1 MNKTSR
7 RDFIKISSV
16 GVGALAMLG
25 PVTNTV
31 SSFLEDNKTPL
42 AESEAKRYP
51 TFCEVCFW
59 KCAGYTYLDK
69 EGKIQ
74 KIIGNEND
82 PHSNGRFC
90 PRGTGG
96 VGMYYDNDRLKTPL
110 MRVGKPGSQ
119 KYKEV
124 SWNEAF
130 QFIAD
135 KMKGIAEEHGPESM
149 ALLYH
154 ASSGSYFKHLLKAF
168 GSKNIAK
175 PSYAQCLGPREA
187 GFVATYGAGI
197 SSPEPTDVKNTKCLV
212 LIGNHVGENMHN
224 GYVQEVS
231 TAIERGAS
239 IITVDPR
246 FSTIASKS
254 KFWLPIK
261 PATDIA
267 LLLSWI
273 HVLIYENL
281 YDEKYVKQYAFG
293 FDELK
298 AHVKTFTPEWAY
310 TKTDIK
316 PEDIRNSAYE
326 MAKASPSVIV
336 HPGRHTTWYG
346 DDTQRTRTIA
356 ILNALLGS
364 YGKKGGWYF
373 PEKKKVPHYP
383 APAYPHPHWMWKDIT
398 RKTYKSAG
406 TGISNDLIKA
416 SLPENKTE
424 HKIKGWLVVGT
435 NLISTVPNKANTIKA
450 IQNLDLMVVVD
461 TMPMEI
467 TGYAD
472 IVLPECTYLERYDDI
487 RSSQNRIP
495 NIALRM
501 PAAEPRFNSKPGWW
515 MAKQLANKLGLEKYF
530 AWKDVEEQLDWKFK
544 KMGTSL
550 EEMKKIGV
558 KHFDKEK
565 ELYLADGEERYF
577 NTDTGK
583 IELYSLDLE
592 AKGYDPMPKYTE
604 HKQPEENFYRL
615 IYGRAPM
622 HTFGRTANNPNLV
635 DLMSENKI
643 WINPKVA
650 KIWDIEDNQE
660 IWLENQDGVVSKF
673 PAKVRITE
681 RIRHDSIYMIHGF
694 GHALGV
700 DNMKM
705 SRAHGRG
712 ISDSDLITN
721 VKIDPIMGG
730 TGMRENFVTFL
741 LSEPKQNKKRTEK
754 KITAENIV
762 NKIKDTIIKEVN
774 S

>member
-1 MNKTSR
+1 MKKTSR
-7 RDFIKISSV
+7 RDFIKISAL
-16 GVGALAMLG
+16 GAGGLALANPIMNWVPGFLPKEHI
-25 PVTNTV
+25 PV
-31 SSFLEDNKTPL
+31 D
-42 AESEAKRYP
+42 ESKAKRFP

-59 KCAGYTYLDK
+59 KCAGFTYHNEK
-69 EGKIQ
+69 GEIQ
-74 KIIGNEND
+74 KIIGNEDD

-110 MRVGKPGSQ
+110 MRVVEDGESKFKP
-119 KYKEV
+119 V
-124 SWNEAF
+124 SWDDAF
-130 QFIAD
+130 DFIAG
-135 KMKGIAEEHGPESM
+135 KMKVMAKEHGPESM

-154 ASSGSYFKHLLKAF
+154 ASSGSYFKHLLKAY

-187 GFVATYGAGI
+187 GFVATYGMGL

-231 TAIERGAS
+231 DAIDRGAS

-254 KFWLPIK
+254 KYWLPIK
-261 PATDIA
+261 PATDLA

-273 HVLIYENL
+273 HVLIYEDL
-281 YDEKYVKQYAFG
+281 YDKKYVEQYAFG

-298 AHVKTFTPEWAY
+298 AHVKNFTPEWAY

-326 MAKASPSVIV
+326 MAKAAPAAIV

-346 DDTQRTRTIA
+346 DDTQRTRAIA
-356 ILNALLGS
+356 ILNTLLGS
-364 YGKKGGWYF
+364 FGKKGGWYF
-373 PEKKKVPHYP
+373 AEKKKVPSYP
-383 APAYPHPHWMWKDIT
+383 HPAYPHPKWTWKDIT
-398 RKTYKSAG
+398 KKTYKGAG

-416 SLPENKTE
+416 SLPSAKNK
-424 HKIKGWLVVGT
+424 HKIKGWIVVGT
-435 NLISTVPNKANTIKA
+435 NLTSTIPNKEQTIKA
-450 IQNLDLMVVVD
+450 IKNLDLMVVVD

-472 IVLPECTYLERYDDI
+472 IILPECTYLERYDDI
-487 RSSQNRIP
+487 RSSQHRYP

-501 PAAEPRFNSKPGWW
+501 PAAKPRWDSKPGWW
-515 MAKQLANKLGLEKYF
+515 MARELGLRLGLRDYF
-530 AWKDVEEQLDWKFK
+530 KWEDVEEELDWKFK

-550 EEMKKIGV
+550 KEMQQIGV
-558 KHFDKEK
+558 KVFDKEK
-565 ELYLADGEERYF
+565 DLYLADGEEHYF

-604 HKQPEENFYRL
+604 HKQPDENFYRL

-622 HTFGRTANNPNLV
+622 HTFGRTGNNPNLN
-635 DLMSENKI
+635 DLMDTNKL
-643 WINPKVA
+643 WVNPKVA
-650 KIWDIEDNQE
+650 KIWGLEADQE
-660 IWLENQDGVVSKF
+660 IWLENQDGVVSTF
-673 PAKVRITE
+673 SIKVRITE
-681 RIRHDSIYMIHGF
+681 RIRHDSVYMIHGF
-694 GHALGV
+694 GKKNKHLT
-700 DNMKM
+700 
-705 SRAHGRG
+705 RAYGKG
-712 ISDSDLITN
+712 IDDSELITN

-741 LSEPKQNKKRTEK
+741 TENPHK
-754 KITAENIV
+754 
-762 NKIKDTIIKEVN
+762 KEVKA
-774 S
+774 

>member
-1 MNKTSR
+1 MKKTSR
-7 RDFIKISSV
+7 RDFIKISAL
-16 GVGALAMLG
+16 GAGGLAMANPIMNWVPG
-25 PVTNTV
+25 
-31 SSFLEDNKTPL
+31 FLPKEHKPID
-42 AESEAKRYP
+42 ESKAKRFP

-59 KCAGYTYLDK
+59 KCAGFTYLNED
-69 EGKIQ
+69 GKIQ
-74 KIIGNEND
+74 KIIGNDKD

-96 VGMYYDNDRLKTPL
+96 VGMYYDNDRLKQPL
-110 MRVGKPGSQ
+110 KRVVENGKSTFKPI
-119 KYKEV
+119 
-124 SWNEAF
+124 SWDEALDY
-130 QFIAD
+130 IAD
-135 KMKGIAEEHGPESM
+135 KMKGIAKAHGPESM

-154 ASSGSYFKHLLKAF
+154 ASSGSYFKHLMKAY

-187 GFVATYGAGI
+187 GFVATYGAGV

-231 TAIERGAS
+231 DAIDRGAS

-261 PATDIA
+261 PATDMA

-273 HVLIYENL
+273 HVLIYEGL
-281 YDEKYVKQYAFG
+281 FDEKYVKQYTFG

-298 AHVKTFTPEWAY
+298 VHVKNFTPEWAY

-316 PEDIRNSAYE
+316 PEQIRNSAYE
-326 MAKASPSVIV
+326 MAKASPAVIV

-346 DDTQRTRTIA
+346 DDTQRTRAIA

-373 PEKKKVPHYP
+373 AEKKKVPHYP
-383 APAYPHPHWMWKDIT
+383 SPAYPHPHWTWKDIT
-398 RKTYKSAG
+398 RPTYKSAG

-416 SLPENKTE
+416 SLPNDKSE

-435 NLISTVPNKANTIKA
+435 NLISTVPDQKITLEA
-450 IQNLDLMVVVD
+450 IQNLELMVVVD

-487 RSSQNRIP
+487 RSSQNRFP

-501 PAAEPRFNSKPGWW
+501 PAAEPRWESKPGWW
-515 MAKQLANKLGLEKYF
+515 MARELALRLGLEDYF
-530 AWKDVEEQLDWKFK
+530 KWKNVEEQLDWKFK
-544 KMGTSL
+544 QMGTSL
-550 EEMKKIGV
+550 KEMQKIGV
-558 KHFDKEK
+558 KTFEKDKDM
-565 ELYLADGEERYF
+565 YLAEGEEYYF

-604 HKQPEENFYRL
+604 HKQPEEGFYRL

-622 HTFGRTANNPNLV
+622 HTFGRTANNPNLT
-635 DLMSENKI
+635 DLMDENKL
-643 WINPKVA
+643 WVNPKVA
-650 KIWDIEDNQE
+650 KLLYLEPDQE
-660 IWLENQDGVVSKF
+660 VWLKNQDGVISKF
-673 PAKVRITE
+673 PIKVRITE
-681 RIRHDSIYMIHGF
+681 RIRYDSVYMVHGF
-694 GHALGV
+694 GK
-700 DNMKM
+700 DNTKLKR
-705 SRAHGRG
+705 SYGKGA
-712 ISDSDLITN
+712 SDSDLITN

-730 TGMRENFVTFL
+730 TGMRENFVEIL
-741 LSEPKQNKKRTEK
+741 MDNPH
-754 KITAENIV
+754 
-762 NKIKDTIIKEVN
+762 KEEAR

>member
-1 MNKTSR
+1 MKKTSR
-7 RDFIKISSV
+7 RDFIKISAL
-16 GVGALAMLG
+16 GAGGLAMANPIMNWVPGFLPKQQK
-25 PVTNTV
+25 PV
-31 SSFLEDNKTPL
+31 D
-42 AESEAKRYP
+42 ESKAKRFP

-59 KCAGYTYLDK
+59 KCAGFTYLNE
-69 EGKIQ
+69 EGEIQ

-96 VGMYYDNDRLKTPL
+96 VGMYYDNDRLKQPL
-110 MRVGKPGSQ
+110 KRVVENGKSTFKPI
-119 KYKEV
+119 
-124 SWNEAF
+124 SWDEALD
-130 QFIAD
+130 FIAD
-135 KMKGIAEEHGPESM
+135 KMKGIAKEHGPESM

-154 ASSGSYFKHLLKAF
+154 ASSGSYFKHLLKAY

-212 LIGNHVGENMHN
+212 LIGNHIGENMHN
-224 GYVQEVS
+224 GYIQEVS
-231 TAIERGAS
+231 DAIDRGAS

-246 FSTIASKS
+246 FSTVASKS

-261 PATDIA
+261 PATDLA

-273 HVLIYENL
+273 HVLIYEGL
-281 YDEKYVKQYAFG
+281 FDEKYVKQYTFG

-298 AHVKTFTPEWAY
+298 AHVKNFTPEWAY

-316 PEDIRNSAYE
+316 PEQIRNSVYE
-326 MAKASPSVIV
+326 MAKASPAVIV

-346 DDTQRTRTIA
+346 DDTQRTRAIA

-383 APAYPHPHWMWKDIT
+383 SPAYPHPHWTWKDIT
-398 RKTYKSAG
+398 RPTYKSAG

-416 SLPENKTE
+416 SLPNDKSE
-424 HKIKGWLVVGT
+424 HKIKGWIVVGT
-435 NLISTVPNKANTIKA
+435 NLISTVPDQKITLDA
-450 IQNLDLMVVVD
+450 IQNLELMVVVD

-487 RSSQNRIP
+487 RSSQNRFP

-501 PAAEPRFNSKPGWW
+501 PAAKPRWESKPGWW
-515 MAKQLANKLGLEKYF
+515 MARELALRLGLEDYF
-530 AWKDVEEQLDWKFK
+530 KWKDVEEQLDWKFK
-544 KMGTSL
+544 QMGTSL
-550 EEMKKIGV
+550 KEMQKIGV
-558 KHFDKEK
+558 KTFEKDKDM
-565 ELYLADGEERYF
+565 YLADGEEYYF

-592 AKGYDPMPKYTE
+592 AKGYDPLPKYTE
-604 HKQPEENFYRL
+604 HKQPDDGFYRL

-622 HTFGRTANNPNLV
+622 HTFGRTANNPNLT
-635 DLMSENKI
+635 DLMDENKL
-643 WINPKVA
+643 WVNPKVA
-650 KIWDIEDNQE
+650 KILYLEPDQE
-660 IWLENQDGVVSKF
+660 VWLRNQDGVVSKF
-673 PAKVRITE
+673 PIKVRITE
-681 RIRHDSIYMIHGF
+681 RIRFDSVYMVHGF
-694 GHALGV
+694 GKTNSKL
-700 DNMKM
+700 
-705 SRAHGRG
+705 SRSYGKG

-730 TGMRENFVTFL
+730 TGMRENFVEIL
-741 LSEPKQNKKRTEK
+741 MDNPH
-754 KITAENIV
+754 
-762 NKIKDTIIKEVN
+762 KEEVKA
-774 S
+774 

>member
-1 MNKTSR
+1 MGGKKTSR
-7 RDFIKISSV
+7 RDFIKISAL
-16 GVGALAMLG
+16 GVGGLALAN
-25 PVTNTV
+25 PVLNWV
-31 SSFLEDNKTPL
+31 PGFLPKEQKPL
-42 AESEAKRYP
+42 DESKAKRFP

-59 KCAGYTYLDK
+59 KCAGFTYLNE

-74 KIIGNEND
+74 KIIGNEKD

-96 VGMYYDNDRLKTPL
+96 VGMYYDNDRLKKPL
-110 MRVGKPGSQ
+110 MRVVENGKN
-119 KYKEV
+119 KFKEV
-124 SWNEAF
+124 SWDVALD
-130 QFIAD
+130 FIAD
-135 KMKGIAEEHGPESM
+135 KMKSIAKEHGPESM

-154 ASSGSYFKHLLKAF
+154 ASSGSYFKHLMKAY
-168 GSKNIAK
+168 GTKNIAK

-187 GFVATYGAGI
+187 GFVATFGAGV

-231 TAIERGAS
+231 EAIDRGAS

-267 LLLSWI
+267 LLLAWM
-273 HVLIYENL
+273 HVLIYEDL
-281 YDEKYVKQYAFG
+281 YDKKYIEQYAFG

-298 AHVKTFTPEWAY
+298 AHVKNYTPEWAY

-316 PEDIRNSAYE
+316 PEDIRKTAYE
-326 MAKASPSVIV
+326 MAKAAPAAIV

-346 DDTQRTRTIA
+346 DDTQRTRAIA

-364 YGKKGGWYF
+364 WGKKGGWYF

-383 APAYPHPHWMWKDIT
+383 APAYPHPHWTWKDIT
-398 RKTYKSAG
+398 RPTYKSAG

-416 SLPENKTE
+416 SLPSDKSE
-424 HKIKGWLVVGT
+424 HKIKGWFVVGT
-435 NLISTVPNKANTIKA
+435 NLLSTVPNKKITLEA
-450 IQNLDLMVVVD
+450 IENLEFMVVVD
-461 TMPMEI
+461 TMPSEI

-472 IVLPECTYLERYDDI
+472 VVLPECTYLERYDDI
-487 RSSQNRIP
+487 RSSQNRFP

-501 PAAEPRFNSKPGWW
+501 PAAKPRWDSKPGWW
-515 MAKQLANKLGLEKYF
+515 IAREIAHRIGLEDYF
-530 AWKDVEEQLDWKFK
+530 KWKDVEEELDWKLK
-544 KMGTSL
+544 QMGTSL
-550 EEMKKIGV
+550 KEMQKIGV
-558 KHFDKEK
+558 KVFDKEK
-565 ELYLADGEERYF
+565 DLYLADGEEYYF

-592 AKGYDPMPKYTE
+592 AKGYDPLPKYTE
-604 HKQPEENFYRL
+604 HAQPEDGYYRL

-622 HTFGRTANNPNLV
+622 HTFGRTTNNPNLV
-635 DLMSENKI
+635 DLMEENKV
-643 WINPKVA
+643 WVNPKVA
-650 KIWDIEDNQE
+650 NLWGLENDQE
-660 IWLENQDGVVSKF
+660 VWLENQDGVKSTF
-673 PAKVRITE
+673 PIKVRITE
-681 RIRHDSIYMIHGF
+681 RIRHDSVYVVHGF
-694 GHALGV
+694 GHKNSLTGKLK
-700 DNMKM
+700 N
-705 SRAHGRG
+705 SGHGAD
-712 ISDSDLITN
+712 DSELITN

-741 LSEPKQNKKRTEK
+741 TENPHTK
-754 KITAENIV
+754 
-762 NKIKDTIIKEVN
+762 KEVK

>member
-1 MNKTSR
+1 MKKTSR
-7 RDFIKISSV
+7 RDFIKISAL
-16 GVGALAMLG
+16 GAGGLAMANPIMNWVPGFLPKQQK
-25 PVTNTV
+25 PV
-31 SSFLEDNKTPL
+31 D
-42 AESEAKRYP
+42 ESKAKRFP

-59 KCAGYTYLDK
+59 KCAGFTYLNE
-69 EGKIQ
+69 EGEIQ

-96 VGMYYDNDRLKTPL
+96 VGMYYDNDRLKQPL
-110 MRVGKPGSQ
+110 KRVVENGKSTFKPI
-119 KYKEV
+119 
-124 SWNEAF
+124 SWDEALD
-130 QFIAD
+130 FIAD
-135 KMKGIAEEHGPESM
+135 KMKGIAKEHGPESM

-154 ASSGSYFKHLLKAF
+154 ASSGSYFKHLLKAY

-212 LIGNHVGENMHN
+212 LIGNHIGENMHN
-224 GYVQEVS
+224 GYIQEVS
-231 TAIERGAS
+231 DAIDRGAS

-246 FSTIASKS
+246 FSTVASKS

-261 PATDIA
+261 PATDLA

-273 HVLIYENL
+273 HVLIYEGL
-281 YDEKYVKQYAFG
+281 FDEKYVKQYTFG

-298 AHVKTFTPEWAY
+298 AHVKNFTPEWAY

-316 PEDIRNSAYE
+316 PEQIRNSVYE
-326 MAKASPSVIV
+326 MAKASPAVIV

-346 DDTQRTRTIA
+346 DDTQRTRAIA

-383 APAYPHPHWMWKDIT
+383 SPAYPHPHWTWKDIT
-398 RKTYKSAG
+398 RPTYKSAG

-416 SLPENKTE
+416 SLPNDKSE
-424 HKIKGWLVVGT
+424 HKIKGWIVVGT
-435 NLISTVPNKANTIKA
+435 NLISTVPDQKITLDA
-450 IQNLDLMVVVD
+450 IQNLELMVVVD

-487 RSSQNRIP
+487 RSSQNRFP

-501 PAAEPRFNSKPGWW
+501 PAAKPRWESKPGWW
-515 MAKQLANKLGLEKYF
+515 MARELALRLGLEDYF
-530 AWKDVEEQLDWKFK
+530 KWKDVEEQLDWKFK
-544 KMGTSL
+544 QMGTSL
-550 EEMKKIGV
+550 KEMQKIGV
-558 KHFDKEK
+558 KIFEKDKDM
-565 ELYLADGEERYF
+565 YLADGEEYYF

-592 AKGYDPMPKYTE
+592 AKGYDPLPKYTE
-604 HKQPEENFYRL
+604 HKQPDDGFYRL

-622 HTFGRTANNPNLV
+622 HTFGRTANNPNLT
-635 DLMSENKI
+635 DLMDENKL
-643 WINPKVA
+643 WVNPKVA
-650 KIWDIEDNQE
+650 KILYLEPDQE
-660 IWLENQDGVVSKF
+660 VWLRNQDGVVSKF
-673 PAKVRITE
+673 PIKVRITE
-681 RIRHDSIYMIHGF
+681 RIRFDSVYMVHGF
-694 GHALGV
+694 GKTNSKL
-700 DNMKM
+700 
-705 SRAHGRG
+705 SRSYGKG

-730 TGMRENFVTFL
+730 TGMRENFVEIL
-741 LSEPKQNKKRTEK
+741 MDNPH
-754 KITAENIV
+754 
-762 NKIKDTIIKEVN
+762 KEEVKA
-774 S
+774 

>member
-1 MNKTSR
+1 MNWVPGFLPKEH
-7 RDFIKISSV
+7 V
-16 GVGALAMLG
+16 
-25 PVTNTV
+25 PV
-31 SSFLEDNKTPL
+31 D
-42 AESEAKRYP
+42 ESKAKRFP

-59 KCAGYTYLDK
+59 KCAGFTYHDK
-69 EGKIQ
+69 DGKIQ

-96 VGMYYDNDRLKTPL
+96 VGMYYDNDRLKYPL
-110 MRVGKPGSQ
+110 KRVVENGESKFKQ
-119 KYKEV
+119 V
-124 SWNEAF
+124 SWEEALD
-130 QFIAD
+130 FIAD
-135 KMKGIAEEHGPESM
+135 KMKDIAEEHGPESM

-154 ASSGSYFKHLLKAF
+154 ASSGSYFKHLLKAY

-212 LIGNHVGENMHN
+212 LIGNHIGENMHN

-231 TAIERGAS
+231 DAIDRGAS

-246 FSTIASKS
+246 YSTIASKS

-261 PATDIA
+261 PATDLA

-273 HVLIYENL
+273 HVLIYEDL
-281 YDEKYVKQYAFG
+281 YDKKYVEQYAFG
-293 FDELK
+293 LDELK
-298 AHVKTFTPEWAY
+298 AHVKNYTPEWAY
-310 TKTDIK
+310 TKTDIR
-316 PEDIRNSAYE
+316 PEDIRNSVYE
-326 MAKASPSVIV
+326 IAKAAPAAIV

-346 DDTQRTRTIA
+346 DDTQRSRAIA

-383 APAYPHPHWMWKDIT
+383 APAYPHPKWTWKDIT
-398 RKTYKSAG
+398 KKTYKGAG

-416 SLPENKTE
+416 SKPSARNK

-435 NLISTVPNKANTIKA
+435 NLLTTIPDKENTLKA
-450 IQNLDLMVVVD
+450 IDNLDLMVVVD

-487 RSSQNRIP
+487 RSSQHRFP
-495 NIALRM
+495 NVALRM
-501 PAAEPRFNSKPGWW
+501 PAAEPKWESKPGWW
-515 MAKQLANKLGLEKYF
+515 MARELGLRLGLADYF
-530 AWKDVEEQLDWKFK
+530 RWNTVEEQLDWKFK
-544 KMGTSL
+544 KLGTSL

-558 KHFDKEK
+558 KTFTKEK
-565 ELYLADGEERYF
+565 DLYLAEGEEHYF

-604 HKQPEENFYRL
+604 HKQPDEGFYRL
-615 IYGRAPM
+615 NYGRAPM
-622 HTFGRTANNPNLV
+622 HTFGRTANNPHLA
-635 DLMSENKI
+635 DLMDENKL
-643 WINPKVA
+643 WVNPKVA
-650 KIWDIEDNQE
+650 KIWGLKANQE
-660 IWLENQDGVVSKF
+660 VWLKNQDGVVSTF
-673 PAKVRITE
+673 SIKVRITE
-681 RIRHDSIYMIHGF
+681 RIRHDSVYMIHGF
-694 GHALGV
+694 GKKDKRLRRSYG
-700 DNMKM
+700 K
-705 SRAHGRG
+705 G
-712 ISDSDLITN
+712 IDDTEMITN

-730 TGMRENFVTFL
+730 TGMRENFVTFIT
-741 LSEPKQNKKRTEK
+741 ENPHKKEGK
-754 KITAENIV
+754 A
-762 NKIKDTIIKEVN
+762 
-774 S
+774 

>member
-1 MNKTSR
+1 MGGKKTSR
-7 RDFIKISSV
+7 RDFIKISAL
-16 GVGALAMLG
+16 GAGGLALAN
-25 PVTNTV
+25 PVMNWV
-31 SSFLEDNKTPL
+31 PGFLPKEHKPL
-42 AESEAKRYP
+42 DESKAKRFP

-59 KCAGYTYLDK
+59 KCAGFTYLNDK
-69 EGKIQ
+69 GEIQ

-96 VGMYYDNDRLKTPL
+96 VGMYNDNDRLKKPL
-110 MRVGKPGSQ
+110 LRVFENGENKF
-119 KYKEV
+119 KEV
-124 SWNEAF
+124 SWEVALDY
-130 QFIAD
+130 IAD
-135 KMKGIAEEHGPESM
+135 KMKGIAKEHGPESM

-154 ASSGSYFKHLLKAF
+154 ASSGSYFKHLLKAY
-168 GSKNIAK
+168 GTKNIAK

-231 TAIERGAS
+231 EAIDRGAS

-254 KFWLPIK
+254 KYWLPIK

-267 LLLSWI
+267 LLLSWM

-281 YDEKYVKQYAFG
+281 YDKKYIEQYAFG

-298 AHVKTFTPEWAY
+298 AHVKNFTPEWAY

-326 MAKASPSVIV
+326 MAKAAPAAIV

-346 DDTQRTRTIA
+346 DDTQRTRAIA

-373 PEKKKVPHYP
+373 PEKKKVPHFP
-383 APAYPHPHWMWKDIT
+383 APAYPHPHWTWKDIT
-398 RKTYKSAG
+398 RPTYKSAG

-416 SLPENKTE
+416 SLPSNKSE
-424 HKIKGWLVVGT
+424 HKIKGWFVVGT
-435 NLISTVPNKANTIKA
+435 NLLSTVPDKKQTLKA
-450 IQNLDLMVVVD
+450 IENLELMVVVD
-461 TMPMEI
+461 TMPAEI

-472 IVLPECTYLERYDDI
+472 VVLPECTYLERYDDI
-487 RSSQNRIP
+487 RSSQHRYP

-501 PAAEPRFNSKPGWW
+501 PAAKPRWESKPGWW
-515 MAKQLANKLGLEKYF
+515 MAKEIANRLKLGKYF
-530 AWKDVEEQLDWKFK
+530 AWENVEEQLDWKFK
-544 KMGTSL
+544 EMGTSL
-550 EEMKKIGV
+550 KEMQKIGV
-558 KHFDKEK
+558 KVFDKEK
-565 ELYLADGEERYF
+565 DLYLADGEEYFF

-592 AKGYDPMPKYTE
+592 AKGYDPLPKLTE
-604 HKQPEENFYRL
+604 HAQPAENYYRL

-622 HTFGRTANNPNLV
+622 HTFGRTSNNPNLV
-635 DLMSENKI
+635 DLMDENKV
-643 WINPKVA
+643 WVNPKVA
-650 KIWDIEDNQE
+650 KIWGLENNQE
-660 IWLENQDGVVSKF
+660 VWLENQDGVKSSF
-673 PAKVRITE
+673 PIKVRVTE
-681 RIRHDSIYMIHGF
+681 RIRHDSVYVIHGW
-694 GHALGV
+694 GRKNSPAG
-700 DNMKM
+700 KI
-705 SRAHGRG
+705 SCHGKG
-712 ISDSDLITN
+712 IDDSELITTI
-721 VKIDPIMGG
+721 KIDPIMGG

-741 LSEPKQNKKRTEK
+741 TENPH
-754 KITAENIV
+754 T
-762 NKIKDTIIKEVN
+762 KEEVE

>member
-1 MNKTSR
+1 MKTR
-7 RDFIKISSV
+7 RDFIKISAVAAGGLAALKPALSYS
-16 GVGALAMLG
+16 GAFFAK
-25 PVTNTV
+25 NT
-31 SSFLEDNKTPL
+31 DPL
-42 AESEAKRYP
+42 DESKAKRFP

-59 KCAGYTYLDK
+59 KCAGFTYLNE

-74 KIIGNEND
+74 KIIGNEKD

-96 VGMYYDNDRLKTPL
+96 VGMYYDKDRLKRP
-110 MRVGKPGSQ
+110 MIRVGKRGEG
-119 KYKEV
+119 KFKEV
-124 SWNEAF
+124 SWEEALDH
-130 QFIAD
+130 IAG
-135 KMKGIAEEHGPESM
+135 KMQSIKKEHGAESM

-154 ASSGSYFKHLLKAF
+154 ASSGSYFKHLMKAF
-168 GSKNIAK
+168 GTKNIAK

-187 GFVATYGAGI
+187 GFVATFGAGV
-197 SSPEPTDVKNTKCLV
+197 SSPEPTDVRNTQCLV

-224 GYVQEVS
+224 GYVQEVAD
-231 TAIERGAS
+231 AIQRGAS

-254 KFWLPIK
+254 KYWLPIK

-273 HVLIYENL
+273 HVLIYEKL
-281 YDEKYVKQYAFG
+281 YDQDYVEQYTFG

-298 AHVKTFTPEWAY
+298 SHVKNFTPEWAY
-310 TKTDIK
+310 TKTDIQPK
-316 PEDIRNSAYE
+316 DIRNAAYE
-326 MAKASPSVIV
+326 MAKAAPAVIV

-346 DDTQRTRTIA
+346 DDTQRTRAIA

-383 APAYPHPHWMWKDIT
+383 HPEYPHPHWTWKDIT

-416 SLPENKTE
+416 SLPENKSE
-424 HKIKGWLVVGT
+424 HKIKGWFVVGT
-435 NLISTVPNKANTIKA
+435 NLLSTIPDRKTTLKA
-450 IQNLDLMVVVD
+450 IENLDLMVVVD

-467 TGYAD
+467 TTYAD
-472 IVLPECTYLERYDDI
+472 VLLPECTYLERYDDI
-487 RSSQNRIP
+487 RSSQHRFP

-501 PAAEPRFNSKPGWW
+501 PAAKPMYESKPGWW
-515 MAKQLANKLGLEKYF
+515 MAKELANRLGLGEYF
-530 AWKDVEEQLDWKFK
+530 KWETVEEQLDWKFK
-544 KMGTSL
+544 QMGTSL
-550 EEMKKIGV
+550 EEMQMIGV
-558 KHFDKEK
+558 KVFDKEK
-565 ELYLADGEERYF
+565 DLYLADGEEYYF

-604 HKQPEENFYRL
+604 HAQPEEGFYRL

-622 HTFGRTANNPNLV
+622 HTFGRTSNNPNLV
-635 DLMSENKI
+635 DLRSENRM
-643 WINPKVA
+643 WVNPKVA
-650 KIWDIEDNQE
+650 KIWELENGQE
-660 IWLENQDGVVSKF
+660 VWLQNQDGVISTF
-673 PAKVRITE
+673 PIKVRVTE
-681 RIRHDSIYMIHGF
+681 RIRYDSVYVIHGF
-694 GHALGV
+694 GKTKKAL
-700 DNMKM
+700 
-705 SRAHGRG
+705 SRAYGKG
-712 ISDSDLITN
+712 LDDSELVTN

-730 TGMRENFVTFL
+730 TGMRENFVTFIL
-741 LSEPKQNKKRTEK
+741 
-754 KITAENIV
+754 ENPH
-762 NKIKDTIIKEVN
+762 KEEVQ